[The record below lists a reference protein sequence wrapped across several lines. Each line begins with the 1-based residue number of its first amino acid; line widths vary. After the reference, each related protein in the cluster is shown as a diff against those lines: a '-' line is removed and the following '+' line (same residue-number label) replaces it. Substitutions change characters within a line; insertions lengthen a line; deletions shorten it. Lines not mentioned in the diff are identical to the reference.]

1 MYYKLYRRRYAI
13 YFLVTIIFVIILLNN
28 KKPNENDIPSDGF
41 DNNDNNNNIYLRRS
55 NNRNGRINVENY
67 VVPEPCHRCPGENGA
82 GVFLNSEESKGIEEV
97 YKKEFLKHSK

>member
-1 MYYKLYRRRYAI
+1 MDLKI
-13 YFLVTIIFVIILLNN
+13 N

-55 NNRNGRINVENY
+55 KNRNGRINVENY

-97 YKKEFLKHSK
+97 YKKEFFNLRASDKISLWRSIPDSRFPE